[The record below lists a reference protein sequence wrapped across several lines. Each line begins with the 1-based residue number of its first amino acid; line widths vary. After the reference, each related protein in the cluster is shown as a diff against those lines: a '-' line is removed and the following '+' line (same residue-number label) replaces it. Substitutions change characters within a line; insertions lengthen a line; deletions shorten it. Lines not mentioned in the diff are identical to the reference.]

1 MHTGTNILKEVISL
15 SLTLLLG
22 VKQQHIVNPPVS
34 GENVSLDTLANIG
47 GESESEE
54 MYKIHGEHAV
64 C

>member
-1 MHTGTNILKEVISL
+1 MHIGTNILKEII

-34 GENVSLDTLANIG
+34 GENLSLDTLANID

-54 MYKIHGEHAV
+54 MYKVHGEHAV
-64 C
+64 W